1 MEQGHGCGLS
11 GAQPGSV
18 LLSSGPDP
26 GRDAGGGA
34 DTGDILSTPALLSAH
49 RFKGDSRVS
58 TWLCAIDRTQWHKYQ
73 AKHPLTEPLTD
84 YSYENGT
91 YTFWWGV
98 ESGDDL
104 ERIGLDRLNITAVEL
119 RYELDSKSFY
129 QPVYVFSG
137 TWQAPNKGTNS
148 LELIVPA
155 LK

>member
-1 MEQGHGCGLS
+1 M
-11 GAQPGSV
+11 
-18 LLSSGPDP
+18 
-26 GRDAGGGA
+26 
-34 DTGDILSTPALLSAH
+34 
-49 RFKGDSRVS
+49 
-58 TWLCAIDRTQWHKYQ
+58 
-73 AKHPLTEPLTD
+73 
-84 YSYENGT
+84 
-91 YTFWWGV
+91 